1 MMVRGERGNDSFH
14 FLTRQRFIRGC
25 NSLVTTVLLCIAKE
39 RPPCLTFGLI
49 FVLIAKGEKSLGIA
63 FTRIF
68 SRVIVVFLIDLHRSI
83 EPSPNI
89 KSVLPPE
96 VVVNS
101 RETEGF
107 EFFAHSR
114 KQEGKTIEKPHAR
127 TQKPDLWKRSS
138 SDVWLSKSGDG
149 LI

>member
-1 MMVRGERGNDSFH
+1 MVSLLPESSAGLLSYLK
-14 FLTRQRFIRGC
+14 LTC
-25 NSLVTTVLLCIAKE
+25 TEALSLLQVSNLYY
-39 RPPCLTFGLI
+39 
-49 FVLIAKGEKSLGIA
+49 
-63 FTRIF
+63 
-68 SRVIVVFLIDLHRSI
+68 
-83 EPSPNI
+83 
-89 KSVLPPE
+89 PPE